1 MLQAGVLER
10 SKRLPDAA
18 ISFAQTEAP
27 IKAVVLGAT
36 VCIILCKNSSK
47 LVLAFS
53 KAIIS
58 SQSATI

>member
-27 IKAVVLGAT
+27 IKAVVLGCASYFAKIR
-36 VCIILCKNSSK
+36 VN
-47 LVLAFS
+47 
-53 KAIIS
+53 
-58 SQSATI
+58 